1 MRTARSMSIAVY
13 WKRVSEHFWILG
25 SSSATESV
33 FYIQSNRLG
42 SIFKAFEL
50 EDFRNKDFALNEL
63 YKVLLAWR

>member
-1 MRTARSMSIAVY
+1 MRTARSMSIEVY

-42 SIFKAFEL
+42 SIFEL

-63 YKVLLAWR
+63 YM